1 MSNSPRVLENTHL
14 LLSQTM
20 QNKSSCYPRMAGP
33 RFKDVR
39 GKEVEGDILHAS
51 SKLLSG
57 ESEQQTEKPEGRL
70 L

>member
-1 MSNSPRVLENTHL
+1 
-14 LLSQTM
+14 
-20 QNKSSCYPRMAGP
+20 MAGP